1 MPRLA
6 NKVVFLTGAT
16 GGIGEAIAKRFLS
29 EGAKLMLVG
38 RSADKLKATTARL
51 AGGDNIASF
60 VSEADDEEGIRGAVQ
75 ATLDAFGRLDVCI
88 ANAGTEGVAK
98 PFETQTME
106 EFSQVISVNV
116 VGVWL
121 AMKHC
126 VAPMRKAG
134 GGSMICTSSVA
145 GLKGLPGI
153 APYTASKHAVCGLV
167 KTIGMELGEAGIRVN
182 AIAPGPIDNRM
193 IASLEQQ
200 LSPED
205 PAAMRAAIEEN
216 IPLKRYGTEEEVA
229 NMALFL
235 ASDESGYCTGT
246 IFPIDGGLTAG

>member
-1 MPRLA
+1 MSRLT

-16 GGIGEAIAKRFLS
+16 GGIGEAIAERFLR

-38 RSADKLKATTARL
+38 RSADKLKATTAKL

-60 VSEADDEEGIRGAVQ
+60 VSEADDEAGIRGAVD
-75 ATLDAFGRLDVCI
+75 ATLDAFGRLDICI
-88 ANAGTEGVAK
+88 ANAGTEGHAK

-121 AMKHC
+121 AMKYC
-126 VAPMRKAG
+126 VAHMRKAG
-134 GGSMICTSSVA
+134 GGSMICMSSVA
-145 GLKGLPGI
+145 GLKGFPGLS
-153 APYTASKHAVCGLV
+153 PYTASKHAVCGLV
-167 KTIGMELGEAGIRVN
+167 KTIAMELGEAGIRVN

-193 IASLEQQ
+193 IASLEAQ
-200 LSPED
+200 LSPDD
-205 PAAMRAAIEEN
+205 PAGMRAAIEEK
-216 IPLKRYGTEEEVA
+216 IPLKRYGTEDEVA

-235 ASDESGYCTGT
+235 ASDESEYCTGT
-246 IFPIDGGLTAG
+246 IFNLDGGLTAG